1 MPVAGNPSHECASQ
15 ECQFNEPL
23 RICEGQLNVCRV
35 AHEIESAGP
44 KLNSD
49 NVSKLSGTRYPKT
62 STALARIGDCCQAT
76 ILTAWLYQ
84 VMRRTAINVVRG
96 ESRRQLRQ
104 QIALEMANMNSNSSE
119 WTAIEPLWMKP

>member
-1 MPVAGNPSHECASQ
+1 LLP
-15 ECQFNEPL
+15 
-23 RICEGQLNVCRV
+23 
-35 AHEIESAGP
+35 
-44 KLNSD
+44 
-49 NVSKLSGTRYPKT
+49 
-62 STALARIGDCCQAT
+62 T